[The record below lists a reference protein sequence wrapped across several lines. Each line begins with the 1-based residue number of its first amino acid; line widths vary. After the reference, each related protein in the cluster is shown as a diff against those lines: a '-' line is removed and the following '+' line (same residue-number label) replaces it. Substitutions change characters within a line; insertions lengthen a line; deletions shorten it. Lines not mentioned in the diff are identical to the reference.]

1 MKSGN
6 ERSALAARGDVAGA
20 KVAQNVDPRTLGQAR
35 RMIEL
40 QGKTLFRAVP
50 HGLTV
55 YGDGRD
61 VPSGES
67 EGSEKFQNRLGV
79 FVGEPDGGFARAFD
93 FVRKT
98 GGGESEERLAKI
110 GREGAVGASETRHAS
125 FGRKAHGE
133 RIGAVETRSGH
144 ESDDEAAHE
153 ACSSAVSA
161 SSVCAAFC
169 CSSSL
174 ALASA
179 LRTDGSDSPS
189 SSANLSKA
197 LSQTSAWACI
207 WASW

>member
-1 MKSGN
+1 MILKQAWAQEVIDLSRLCAACNTPADVENCRIKYIGRNGSLPALMK
-6 ERSALAARGDVAGA
+6 
-20 KVAQNVDPRTLGQAR
+20 
-35 RMIEL
+35 
-40 QGKTLFRAVP
+40 
-50 HGLTV
+50 GL
-55 YGDGRD
+55 RD
-61 VPSGES
+61 VPPAEKPAFGQALNALRTAVTDALNAAKDTVSRE
-67 EGSEKFQNRLGV
+67 EG
-79 FVGEPDGGFARAFD
+79 PARAFD